1 MSRSNG
7 SDPKRILAYGDWL
20 TWGWIPVHVAPPSRR
35 YPPEGRWPGVMQ
47 EALGTGYEVIEAGL
61 NGRTADLPD
70 PTLPQI
76 SGSGLDGSADLPAT
90 LATHLPLDLVLIMLG
105 TNDLKAMFDRS
116 PFRIALGCAQPDSR
130 SQSRNN
136 LVSQCR
142 ESWTDQSA
150 GYFLSRTE
158 W

>member
-1 MSRSNG
+1 MVQIQNEYSPMVIGSPGAGFRST
-7 SDPKRILAYGDWL
+7 SLRHHDDTRLR
-20 TWGWIPVHVAPPSRR
+20 VAGLES
-35 YPPEGRWPGVMQ
+35 MQ

-142 ESWTDQSA
+142 ESWTDHSA

>member
-116 PFRIALGCAQPDSR
+116 PSVLLSVVPNLTRDR
-130 SQSRNN
+130 SQEITWYRNVGNRGPIN
-136 LVSQCR
+136 LPVI
-142 ESWTDQSA
+142 
-150 GYFLSRTE
+150 F
-158 W
+158 